1 MIDMRPVGYVI
12 GILVVFLGLTM
23 LAPLAV
29 DFGQGNGHWPV
40 FATSAAITIISGGF
54 LALASSNG
62 THIGLDI
69 QKTFLLTTLVWVALS
84 VFAAIPF
91 ILGFTNANLVDAI
104 FEAVSGITT
113 TGSTVFNELDK
124 MPKGLLL
131 WRGILQWLG
140 GIGIIVV
147 AMVFL
152 PELRVG
158 GMQIFRAEGFDTLG
172 KILPRA
178 TTIAFQ
184 ISIIYVGITIACG
197 LCYVLAGMNFF
208 DAVVHAFTTVA
219 TGGFSNYDGSFSV
232 FSWKVEYVAI
242 LFMILSAL
250 PFVRYVQLING
261 QGTAVLKDPQ
271 VKTFILLIILLV
283 LLSTFVLSI
292 QLNLSFELV
301 FRKALFNITSI
312 LTGTGYASTNYM
324 LWGGFLVSLLFF
336 VGLIGGCAGSTTCSV
351 KIFRYQIVFASI
363 ASQLKRIHS
372 PNGVFI
378 PRYQGRQIS
387 DDILNSVLTFFVVFF
402 ASLGILAVLL
412 SLTGLDLITS
422 LSGAAAAL
430 ANIGPGLG
438 ETIGPDGNFSS
449 LSDTAK
455 WLLIAGMLI
464 GRLELMAV
472 YILFTLKFW
481 RN

>member
-1 MIDMRPVGYVI
+1 M
-12 GILVVFLGLTM
+12 F
-23 LAPLAV
+23 APLAA
-29 DFGQGNGHWPV
+29 DIGEDNGHWPV
-40 FATSAAITIISGGF
+40 FAISAAITIISGGF

-62 THIGLDI
+62 THVGLDI
-69 QKTFLLTTLVWVALS
+69 QKTFLLTTLVWVVLS
-84 VFAAIPF
+84 IFASIPF
-91 ILGFTNANLVDAI
+91 LLGYTNAILVDAI

-113 TGSTVFNELDK
+113 TGSTVFSDLDK

-197 LCYVLAGMNFF
+197 LAYVLAGMSFF
-208 DAVVHAFTTVA
+208 DAVVHSFTTVA
-219 TGGFSNYDGSFSV
+219 TGGFSNYDKSFSV

-271 VKTFILLIILLV
+271 VKTFIFLICFLVVLSTLV
-283 LLSTFVLSI
+283 LSL

-301 FRKALFNITSI
+301 FRKALFNITSS

-336 VGLIGGCAGSTTCSV
+336 VGLVGGCAGSTTCSV

-372 PNGVFI
+372 PNGIFI

-449 LSDTAK
+449 LSETAK